1 MWIPKS
7 PLVDTLQTS
16 TALATKKVA
25 NTTSALL
32 CCGVLCSGAMWCAC
46 ETVAAATTA
55 DVVVA
60 TTNAITHADADAV
73 VDDAA
78 VVTE

>member
-1 MWIPKS
+1 
-7 PLVDTLQTS
+7 
-16 TALATKKVA
+16 
-25 NTTSALL
+25 
-32 CCGVLCSGAMWCAC
+32 MWCAC
-46 ETVAAATTA
+46 ETAAAATTA

-78 VVTE
+78 VVT